1 MQVASFALSAVYS
14 GVLFVRWVRDD
25 VKNRMW
31 QQLGWFSGLVCM
43 GSVAGAVAWGIRREN
58 NSLNYEYNLPGIETD
73 RPHYALLASTYRFN
87 AAFNIMY
94 GLEFMCLMIPKLM
107 MLGRLTNN
115 AARSLQVHAQE
126 QGEGRCE
133 VGSGGAVAR
142 AYRVTAAAVVLCSVV
157 GMVALDVSGAYG
169 AQAAGVLDHAAAACD
184 PQCNNANSSLALFHE
199 ALAIKSQA
207 NTAFS
212 VQAVLEAIALLLI
225 SSAYIIL
232 VPFSVAMFRR
242 AERVGAHALF
252 SVAAREDA
260 GDARSNRAA
269 AIVDDTIQAAAQQR
283 RRLVIAC
290 VVVLVTF
297 PARAAFNLLNSYATF
312 NDLLLPNPACGL
324 CDPCQLDPF
333 IIGVWL
339 IYTPEFQPVV
349 VALSSPLPLVVS
361 LWIITGAH
369 ARAYAIALSI
379 LRARLGR

>member
-1 MQVASFALSAVYS
+1 
-14 GVLFVRWVRDD
+14 
-25 VKNRMW
+25 
-31 QQLGWFSGLVCM
+31 
-43 GSVAGAVAWGIRREN
+43 
-58 NSLNYEYNLPGIETD
+58 
-73 RPHYALLASTYRFN
+73 
-87 AAFNIMY
+87 
-94 GLEFMCLMIPKLM
+94 MIPKLM

-115 AARSLQVHAQE
+115 ATRSLQMHAHE
-126 QGEGRCE
+126 QGEGRFE

-142 AYRVTAAAVVLCSVV
+142 AHRVTAAAVVLCSVV

-169 AQAAGVLDHAAAACD
+169 AQAAGVLDRAAAACD
-184 PQCNNANSSLALFHE
+184 TPCNNANSSLSLFLE

-232 VPFSVAMFRR
+232 VPFSIAMFRR
-242 AERVGAHALF
+242 AERVGAHALV
-252 SVAAREDA
+252 SVAARVDA
-260 GDARSNRAA
+260 GDARSNMAA
-269 AIVDDTIQAAAQQR
+269 AIVDDSIQAAAQQR

-312 NDLLLPNPACGL
+312 NYLLVPNPACGL
-324 CDPCQLDPF
+324 CDPCQSHPF

-369 ARAYAIALSI
+369 ARANAIALSI
-379 LRARLGR
+379 LRTKLGK